1 MDNLPDL
8 SRNLES
14 EKDFKS
20 VVKAFE
26 AMKASNILQY

>member
-8 SRNLES
+8 SRKLES

-20 VVKAFE
+20 VVKAFK
-26 AMKASNILQY
+26 AMEASNILKY